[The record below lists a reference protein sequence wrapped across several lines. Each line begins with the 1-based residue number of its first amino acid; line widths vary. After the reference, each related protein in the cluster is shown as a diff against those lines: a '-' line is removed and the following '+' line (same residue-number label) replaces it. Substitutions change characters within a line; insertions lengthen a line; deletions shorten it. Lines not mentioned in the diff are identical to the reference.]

1 MTEDSDV
8 LRDIAD
14 AWHLCTAL
22 GLTGHHAA
30 LAADGSG
37 ALVAAIALLG
47 GHRRPALTLTA
58 SSCVSWLASTLI
70 HHGSLL

>member
-1 MTEDSDV
+1 MCETDV
-8 LRDIAD
+8 LRDISD
-14 AWHLCTAL
+14 AWHLCTVF
-22 GLTGHHAA
+22 GLTGHTAA
-30 LAADGSG
+30 VMADGSG
-37 ALVAAIALLG
+37 ALVAAVALLG

>member
-1 MTEDSDV
+1 MNTETDI
-8 LRDIAD
+8 LRDITD
-14 AWHLCTAL
+14 GWHLCTVL

-30 LAADGSG
+30 MAADGSG
-37 ALVAAIALLG
+37 ALVAALALLA
-47 GHRRPALTLTA
+47 GHKRPALTLTA

>member
-1 MTEDSDV
+1 MDADTDV

-14 AWHLCTAL
+14 GYHLCTVL

-30 LAADGSG
+30 VLADGSG
-37 ALVAAIALLG
+37 ALVAALTLLA
-47 GHRRPALTLTA
+47 GHRRPAITLSA